1 MGKTP
6 RELQLY
12 RTVGDDIEFPFGVLD
27 KIFQAFRGDIQVQ
40 FDRAYPQVEPDS
52 QYLSGLYPYQE
63 NAVSA
68 IFRKKNG
75 VVVAPCGS
83 GKTQIGLAAAM
94 SSGLK
99 TLWITHTSDLFNQ
112 SLARLQSVF
121 GVSDREI
128 GRITAG
134 KVEIGSRCTFATV
147 QTLHRCD
154 LALMR
159 DEWDMI
165 IVDEAHRCVGGPT
178 LPMMFYR
185 VLSGLNA
192 RYKIGL
198 TATPFRPNK
207 MELMMFAVLGGII
220 HTVDQSEVTDQT
232 VPMRAKTIRTRFYPD
247 YEQICKSDST
257 IDFTR
262 LINAVAEDHERNQM
276 IVAEIEKC
284 VSDGLSVLVLSD
296 RVCHLSALGDLLDC
310 PYEIITGSV
319 KKNRSDLLRR
329 FDENGYPVLL
339 ATYPLAK
346 EGLDIRRLGAVV
358 LATPIKDRATV
369 IQSIGRAGRS
379 FPGKSEGLIIDFS
392 DPFSLLEKMCRIRK
406 NIYKKM
412 EIPIEF
418 ISCE

>member
-6 RELQLY
+6 KELHLY
-12 RTVGDDIEFPFGVLD
+12 RTIGDDVEFPFGVLE
-27 KIFQAFRGDIQVQ
+27 KIFRAFRGDIQVT
-40 FDRAYPQVEPDS
+40 FDRPYPIVDPSER
-52 QYLSGLYPYQE
+52 YLSGLYPYQK

-68 IFRKKNG
+68 IFHKKNG

-83 GKTQIGLAAAM
+83 GKTQIGLSAACA
-94 SSGLK
+94 SGLK
-99 TLWITHTSDLFNQ
+99 TLWVTHTADLLNQ
-112 SLARLQSVF
+112 SLSRLRASF
-121 GVSDREI
+121 GVSDAEI
-128 GRITAG
+128 GKITAG
-134 KVEIGSRCTFATV
+134 KVEIGSRFTFATV

-154 LALMR
+154 LASMR

-165 IVDEAHRCVGGPT
+165 IVDEAHRCIGGPT

-207 MELMMFAVLGGII
+207 MELMMFAVLGDII
-220 HTVDQSEVTDQT
+220 HAVDQSDVVEQT
-232 VPMRAKTIRTRFYPD
+232 VPSRAKIISTVFRPD
-247 YEQICKSDST
+247 YDRICNPDST
-257 IDFTR
+257 INYAQ
-262 LINAVAEDHERNQM
+262 LINAVSEDADRNRL
-276 IVAEIEKC
+276 IASEIEQC
-284 VSDGLSVLVLSD
+284 VRDGLSVLVLSD
-296 RVCHLSALGDLLDC
+296 RVNHLSVLGNLLDC
-310 PYEIITGSV
+310 PHEIIAGSV

-329 FDENGYPVLL
+329 FDENCYPVLL

-369 IQSIGRAGRS
+369 IQSIGRVSRS
-379 FPGKSEGLIIDFS
+379 FPGKVEGLIIDFS
-392 DPFSLLEKMCRIRK
+392 DPFSLLEKMCCIRK

-412 EIPIEF
+412 KISIEF
-418 ISCE
+418 ISDK

>member
-6 RELQLY
+6 KELHLY
-12 RTVGDDIEFPFGVLD
+12 RTIGDDVEFPFGVLE
-27 KIFQAFRGDIQVQ
+27 KIFQAFRGDIQVT
-40 FDRAYPQVEPDS
+40 FDRTYPIVDPGER
-52 QYLSGLYPYQE
+52 YLSELYPYQK

-83 GKTQIGLAAAM
+83 GKTQIGLSAACA
-94 SSGLK
+94 SGLK
-99 TLWITHTSDLFNQ
+99 TLWVTHTADLLSQ
-112 SLARLQSVF
+112 SLSRLRASF
-121 GVSDREI
+121 GVSDAEI
-128 GRITAG
+128 GKITAG
-134 KVEIGSRCTFATV
+134 KVEIGSRFTFATV

-154 LALMR
+154 LASMR
-159 DEWDMI
+159 DAWDMI

-198 TATPFRPNK
+198 TATPFRPNQ
-207 MELMMFAVLGGII
+207 MELMMFAVLGDII
-220 HTVDQSEVTDQT
+220 HTVDQSDVTDQT
-232 VPMRAKTIRTRFYPD
+232 VPLRAKMISTVFRPD
-247 YEQICKSDST
+247 YDRICNSDST
-257 IDFTR
+257 INYTQ
-262 LINAVAEDHERNQM
+262 LINAVSEDADRNRL
-276 IVAEIEKC
+276 IASEIERC
-284 VSDGLSVLVLSD
+284 VHDGLSVLVLSD
-296 RVCHLSALGDLLDC
+296 RVNHLSVLGNLLGC
-310 PYEIITGSV
+310 PHEIIAGSV

-329 FDENGYPVLL
+329 FDGNGYPVLL

-369 IQSIGRAGRS
+369 IQSIGRVSRS
-379 FPGKSEGLIIDFS
+379 FPGKVEGLIVDFS
-392 DPFSLLEKMCRIRK
+392 DPFSLLKKMCRIRE

-412 EIPIEF
+412 KISIEF
-418 ISCE
+418 ISDK

>member
-6 RELQLY
+6 KELHLY
-12 RTVGDDIEFPFGVLD
+12 RTIGDDVEFPFGVLE
-27 KIFQAFRGDIQVQ
+27 KIFQAFRGDVQ
-40 FDRAYPQVEPDS
+40 FTFDRPYPIVDPSER
-52 QYLSGLYPYQE
+52 YLSGLYPYQK

-83 GKTQIGLAAAM
+83 GKTQIGLSAACA
-94 SSGLK
+94 SGLK
-99 TLWITHTSDLFNQ
+99 TLWVTHTADLLSQ
-112 SLARLQSVF
+112 SLSRLRASF
-121 GVSDREI
+121 GVSDAEI
-128 GRITAG
+128 GKITAG
-134 KVEIGSRCTFATV
+134 KVEIGSRFTFATV

-154 LALMR
+154 LASMR
-159 DEWDMI
+159 DAWDMI
-165 IVDEAHRCVGGPT
+165 IVDEAHRCIGGPT
-178 LPMMFYR
+178 FPMMFYR

-198 TATPFRPNK
+198 TATPFRPNQ
-207 MELMMFAVLGGII
+207 MELMMFAVLGDII
-220 HTVDQSEVTDQT
+220 HAVDQSNVTEQT
-232 VPMRAKTIRTRFYPD
+232 VPSRVKMISTVFRPD
-247 YEQICKSDST
+247 YDRICKSDST
-257 IDFTR
+257 INYTQ
-262 LINAVAEDHERNQM
+262 LINAVSEDADRNRL
-276 IVAEIEKC
+276 IASEIEQC
-284 VSDGLSVLVLSD
+284 VHDRLSVLVLSD
-296 RVCHLSALGDLLDC
+296 RVNHLSVLGNLLDC
-310 PYEIITGSV
+310 PYEIISGSV
-319 KKNRSDLLRR
+319 KKNRSELLRR

-412 EIPIEF
+412 KIPIEF